1 MSLSFL
7 NNNMCAVYINVL
19 SIFTRIDLIYDLY
32 YIWFKLLHLI
42 HILIMIANTY
52 L

>member
-1 MSLSFL
+1 MSQYVCRLHK
-7 NNNMCAVYINVL
+7 CI

-32 YIWFKLLHLI
+32 YIWFKLLHLK